1 MSVASTPA
9 TARLVPGEIT
19 LWCRDLIS
27 CLQATVATV
36 LAHHGQDPLGTL
48 GAAWEFLYKPGDVTA
63 EEFYFPCR
71 QPDLAR
77 SLCPHHPVRSA
88 WRRPADGERP
98 LAELERAVAAG
109 RLPIAAVDNY
119 HLPFRPAFH
128 DVHAAHLV
136 VVYGIDLQRGEVHLS
151 DAMPPAFQ
159 GPIPVADFERSWGSL
174 NPDDHQDAFFSGARI
189 GCRWLLVELEGRF
202 PPMDAAWLRRVLA
215 ANLAGFVAAPRG
227 GDPTGWAG
235 LAGLR
240 VFSDQL
246 VGRARAGEARALEEL
261 YVLGWG
267 LQAQA
272 SLHGEL
278 LRTRGGEW
286 DLPALREAGRAVEAV
301 AHAWTGLRIT
311 GAHGRGDPAGRAA
324 DLRRHGERLRRRHEE
339 ALEAV
344 AMAVEAL

>member
-1 MSVASTPA
+1 MSLASTNA
-9 TARLVPGEIT
+9 TARLVPGAIP

-27 CLQATVATV
+27 CLHATIGTV
-36 LAHHGQDPLGTL
+36 LLHAGKDPLGTL
-48 GAAWEFLYKPGDVTA
+48 GAAWEFLYRPGEVTA

-88 WRRPADGERP
+88 WRRSAEGEQP
-98 LAELERAVAAG
+98 LAELERVIAAG
-109 RLPIAAVDNY
+109 RLPIVAVDNY

-128 DVHAAHLV
+128 DVHAAHLA
-136 VVYGIDLQRGEVHLS
+136 VVYGIDPQRGEIHLS

-159 GPIPVADFERSWGSL
+159 GPIPLAGFERSWGSR
-174 NPDDHQDAFFSGARI
+174 NPDDEQDAFFSGASI
-189 GCRWLLVELEGRF
+189 GRRWLLIELDDPF
-202 PPMDAAWLRRVLA
+202 PVMDRAWLRRVLA
-215 ANLAGFVAAPRG
+215 ANLERFVAPPRA

-240 VFSDQL
+240 PFIERL
-246 VGRARAGEARALEEL
+246 EARARAGDAGALEEL
-261 YVLGWG
+261 YVFGWG

-272 SLHGEL
+272 SLHGEV

-311 GAHGRGDPAGRAA
+311 GAHGRDDPATYAG
-324 DLRRHGERLRRRHEE
+324 DLRRHGDRLRRRHEE

-344 AMAVEAL
+344 ALAVEAL